1 MEQSLWSSP
10 EHPLSM
16 GCLGLLHKLH
26 HGAAPQ
32 KTRVLGALT
41 TPLFFL
47 ELSAWSWNHLV
58 KKRGAEQSQTTPLML
73 NWKQPRLSFL
83 LMMPLLPFVLVFQG
97 FFILEIQAGAM
108 LRI

>member
-47 ELSAWSWNHLV
+47 ELSAWS
-58 KKRGAEQSQTTPLML
+58 
-73 NWKQPRLSFL
+73 
-83 LMMPLLPFVLVFQG
+83 
-97 FFILEIQAGAM
+97 
-108 LRI
+108 